1 MKNKTIRQKDIN
13 INQNYSEI
21 SEDEYINLNLVVQER
36 CDTNNKRI
44 RENIFNMLEF
54 EEDNSTE
61 CEKDIRK
68 IMWITEYS

>member
-21 SEDEYINLNLVVQER
+21 SEDEYINLNLIVQER